1 MGSSL
6 HRGVIGAGVALAL
19 SVALAAC
26 GETASTSGF
35 KGESH
40 SVAQTISNFQTDVSA
55 REQKKLCERD
65 LAAAVTGRLTRSGGS
80 CQAALKNQLLQI
92 DATSLTIE
100 AIAVNGKKATARV
113 KSTYS
118 GKTAISALTLVN
130 EGGHWKISGT
140 TPVHV
145 SPAPKN
151 G

>member
-1 MGSSL
+1 MKSSL
-6 HRGVIGAGVALAL
+6 HRVVAGAALAL
-19 SVALAAC
+19 ALGAGLGAC

-40 SVAQTISNFQTDVSA
+40 HVAQTISDFQSDVSA

-65 LAAAVTGRLTRSGGS
+65 LAAAVTARLTRSGRS

-92 DATSLTIE
+92 DATGLTIE
-100 AIAVNGKKATARV
+100 AISVKGKNATARV

-118 GKTAISALTLVN
+118 GKTAIGALTLVN
-130 EGGHWKISGT
+130 EGGRWKISGT
-140 TPVHV
+140 TPVRV
-145 SPAPKN
+145 SRAPKK

>member
-1 MGSSL
+1 MT
-6 HRGVIGAGVALAL
+6 GAATALAL
-19 SVALAAC
+19 SVAVGAC

-40 SVAQTISNFQTDVSA
+40 NVAQTISNFQSDVST

-65 LAAAVTGRLTRSGGS
+65 LAATVTGRLARSGGS

-92 DATSLTIE
+92 DATGLTIE

-118 GKTAISALTLVN
+118 GKSAISALTLVN
-130 EGGHWKISGT
+130 EGGRWKISGT

-145 SPAPKN
+145 TRTPKK